1 MAVAAALAYVAAVS
15 AYLLTHG
22 GWPTPDYL
30 IPPLLLI
37 AVALGRGWPFLLDWG
52 PFLLLLAL
60 WQASA
65 GLAAE
70 VGRPV
75 HVQELAQA
83 DRMLFFGQLPTVWL
97 QERLFDSSRVR
108 WYDWVATG
116 QHAAHFALP
125 IAVGMVIW
133 LRNRRDYWRYH
144 LSVLALFMTGFLI
157 YILYPAAPPWMAAGA
172 GAIPPVDRIVSHT
185 LGSLPAAEPLGLV
198 YTRFSANPVAAM
210 PSLHAAIPM
219 LITLVLVRLYG
230 RRALVALVYPV
241 VMGFNL
247 VYLGEHYVV
256 DIIAGYLVGIWAFL
270 LVWVLPR
277 WLPEAPIGLR
287 LPEWRLPLA
296 ARRAGQALPL
306 AVAGVAVLVVF
317 SGLRPPRPET
327 NQALAGWPTLPTPHR
342 YVWQALPCGGGLPRS
357 MALDG
362 ILDGVAGEYAVY
374 LLDVE
379 DTSCFALASDDALPP
394 PPPEQTAALAIEAG
408 AQPDFA
414 VIDTVANVTELRVG
428 PPSAAVVAA
437 GLPPDRQYLLVIR
450 LADVLDPMRA
460 TEAVRRIARLTIAT
474 PPSVSGGASSR
485 DHPRP
490 ACGRLGCSV
499 SNGAEG

>member
-1 MAVAAALAYVAAVS
+1 VTVAFVYVAAVS

-30 IPPLLLI
+30 IPPLLLM
-37 AVALGRGWPFLLDWG
+37 AVALGRGWSFLLDWG
-52 PFLLLLAL
+52 PFLLLLVL

-75 HVQELAQA
+75 HVQQLVRA
-83 DRMLFFGQLPTVWL
+83 DEMLFFGHLPTVWL
-97 QERLFDSSRVR
+97 QERLFDPTRVR
-108 WYDWVATG
+108 WYDWIATG

-144 LSVLALFMTGFLI
+144 LSVVALFMIGFLL
-157 YILYPAAPPWMAAGA
+157 YILYPAAPPWMAG
-172 GAIPPVDRIVSHT
+172 GSDGIPPMDRIVSHT

-210 PSLHAAIPM
+210 PSLHAAIPV
-219 LITLVLVRLYG
+219 LITLALVKLYG
-230 RRALVALVYPV
+230 RRAWVALLYPLA
-241 VMGFNL
+241 MGFNL

-256 DIIAGYLVGIWAFL
+256 DIIAGYVVGIWAFL

-277 WLPEAPIGLR
+277 WLPARPATVR
-287 LPEWRLPLA
+287 LPEVPVPA
-296 ARRAGQALPL
+296 VARRAGHALPL
-306 AVAGVAVLVVF
+306 AVAGIAALVVF
-317 SGLRPPRPET
+317 SGLRPPRPEAGP
-327 NQALAGWPTLPTPHR
+327 ALAGWPALPSPHR
-342 YVWQALPCGGGLPRS
+342 YVWQALPCGNGLPRS

-379 DTSCFALASDDALPP
+379 DTSCFALATDDALPP
-394 PPPEQTAALAIEAG
+394 PSPAQTAELAVEAG
-408 AQPDFA
+408 TQPDF
-414 VIDTVANVTELRVG
+414 TVADPAADVTELRVG
-428 PPSAAVVAA
+428 MPSAAVVAA
-437 GLPPDRQYLLVIR
+437 GLPAGRQYVLVIK
-450 LADVLDPMRA
+450 LADVLDPMQVSA
-460 TEAVRRIARLTIAT
+460 AVHLIARLTIAT
-474 PPSVSGGASSR
+474 PPSVAGGASSR
-485 DHPRP
+485 DYPRP
-490 ACGRLGCSV
+490 GHKRFGYAAASGIDS
-499 SNGAEG
+499 